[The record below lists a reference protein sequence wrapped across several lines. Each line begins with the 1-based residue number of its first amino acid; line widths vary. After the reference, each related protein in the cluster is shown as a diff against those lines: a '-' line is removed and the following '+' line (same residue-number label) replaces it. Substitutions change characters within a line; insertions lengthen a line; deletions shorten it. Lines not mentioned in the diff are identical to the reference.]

1 MPRNVVSGEFTR
13 VVQRVPVRI
22 QIERDDRW
30 PRLRAGLSATVAIAH
45 EPGDAAWA
53 KEAAK
58 AMAELETRYNA
69 LVMSVD
75 PSAEAGAGGDSK
87 AATP

>member
-30 PRLRAGLSATVAIAH
+30 PRIRAGLSARVAIAH
-45 EPGDAAWA
+45 DSGDPTWAA
-53 KEAAK
+53 EAARS
-58 AMAELETRYNA
+58 MAELEMRYNA
-69 LVMSVD
+69 PETGNGAD
-75 PSAEAGAGGDSK
+75 HEANGAGTSR
-87 AATP
+87 